1 MNRWAFGQDNRH
13 HARSLIPINRLE
25 ILFVAGLLEV
35 VWSVSMKASD
45 GFTRG
50 LYTGITL
57 LAAGV
62 SFFLLG
68 LAMKSLPVG
77 IAYAVWTGIGA
88 IGAAILGMVFF
99 KEPVTTARIACIAA
113 IVIGVLGLK
122 FLSAAGSAD

>member
-1 MNRWAFGQDNRH
+1 MLALSSPSTAWM
-13 HARSLIPINRLE
+13 

-62 SFFLLG
+62 SFFCW
-68 LAMKSLPVG
+68 A
-77 IAYAVWTGIGA
+77 W
-88 IGAAILGMVFF
+88 
-99 KEPVTTARIACIAA
+99 R
-113 IVIGVLGLK
+113 
-122 FLSAAGSAD
+122 

>member
-1 MNRWAFGQDNRH
+1 MGRTIDTMLALSSPSTAWM
-13 HARSLIPINRLE
+13 

-50 LYTGITL
+50 LCTGITL

-122 FLSAAGSAD
+122 FLSAPGSAD

>member
-1 MNRWAFGQDNRH
+1 MLALSSPTTAWM
-13 HARSLIPINRLE
+13 

-62 SFFLLG
+62 SFFSAGLG
-68 LAMKSLPVG
+68 DEVASC
-77 IAYAVWTGIGA
+77 
-88 IGAAILGMVFF
+88 
-99 KEPVTTARIACIAA
+99 R
-113 IVIGVLGLK
+113 
-122 FLSAAGSAD
+122 